1 MVAPAFS
8 VQGGVIGVR
17 TPVKR
22 NLYGQIRCLLRQYH
36 PLRLRRERVLYHRA

>member
-8 VQGGVIGVR
+8 AHGGVIGE

-22 NLYGQIRCLLRQYH
+22 NLYGQIRCLLRQYRINT
-36 PLRLRRERVLYHRA
+36 PS